1 MKKNVFISISIC
13 MCLLLSG
20 CQNSTLETAITYDS
34 VDDINAEAQKLYDD
48 GDYTSSLT
56 KYSEAIAKNP
66 TDIDSMIGA
75 AQCQIAL
82 ENYSMAGTNLS
93 AAIRVEPTDY
103 RIYDLYVQMSEESEN
118 ISYARTAV
126 TLAQTYMS

>member
-75 AQCQIAL
+75 AQ
-82 ENYSMAGTNLS
+82 
-93 AAIRVEPTDY
+93 
-103 RIYDLYVQMSEESEN
+103 
-118 ISYARTAV
+118 
-126 TLAQTYMS
+126 